1 MAVILIYFLAI
12 NILGFTIICYDKK
25 MAAANKFRIPEKNLL
40 VIVFFGG
47 LIGSGLAMVIFRHKT
62 SKKSYL
68 SKFFGIIFIQILVM
82 FLSYKI

>member
-1 MAVILIYFLAI
+1 MAVILIYFLVI
-12 NILGFTIICYDKK
+12 NILGFTIIFYDKK
-25 MAAANKFRIPEKNLL
+25 RAATNKFRIPEKNLL

-68 SKFFGIIFIQILVM
+68 SKFFGIIFIQILVL